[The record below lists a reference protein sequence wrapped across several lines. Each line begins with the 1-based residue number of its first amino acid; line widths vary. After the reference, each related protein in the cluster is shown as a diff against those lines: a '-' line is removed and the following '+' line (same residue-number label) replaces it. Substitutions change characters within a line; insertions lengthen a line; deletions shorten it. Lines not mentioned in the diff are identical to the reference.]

1 MTYSTMISLIVC
13 YLLGALPVGWIIVWL
28 TKKRDIRYYASGRM
42 GTSNVIRMVGIA
54 AGLVTLALD
63 FTKGY
68 LAVQIVRAINPNA
81 GTWVEAI
88 GGFLAVLGHVFSIFL
103 IEKRRNGKYYL
114 RGGAGGATSLG
125 VAVGIWPLI
134 IFWIGIPAIL
144 IYLAIGYASIATLS
158 INLLAIIIFSV
169 KEIFSIEPHSPWY
182 IMYAVLT
189 LMLVTYTL
197 RPNLRRLM
205 RGEERVMKFSLH
217 ARLKQK
223 KEQQ

>member
-1 MTYSTMISLIVC
+1 MISLIVC

-68 LAVQIVRAINPNA
+68 LAVQVVRAINPNA

-103 IEKRRNGKYYL
+103 IEK
-114 RGGAGGATSLG
+114 GAMENIICAAVWAGRLHWELLLVSGLPLFFGSESLQ
-125 VAVGIWPLI
+125 
-134 IFWIGIPAIL
+134 
-144 IYLAIGYASIATLS
+144 Y
-158 INLLAIIIFSV
+158 
-169 KEIFSIEPHSPWY
+169 
-182 IMYAVLT
+182 
-189 LMLVTYTL
+189 
-197 RPNLRRLM
+197 
-205 RGEERVMKFSLH
+205 
-217 ARLKQK
+217 
-223 KEQQ
+223 